1 MKGFVANRQDQD
13 GFTLIELM
21 ITVAIIGVL
30 AAIAI
35 PNFLSYQA
43 RARQSEARAVL
54 SGIYLSEQTYFVANN
69 RFGSM
74 RELAFTYAGASGNSS
89 RYTFRSPPSGGSGP
103 TTGTLGDDMYAPP
116 TGVVAQSGTFVL
128 AGANIDP
135 PRFTI
140 SATSN
145 LDADPVTDEWH
156 LNESK
161 VGLQAPDQN
170 DALE

>member
-1 MKGFVANRQDQD
+1 MARRHHQG

-54 SGIYLSEQTYFVANN
+54 AGIFVTEQSYFVNFN

-74 RELAFTYAGASGNSS
+74 VEISFSYAGGTGSSS
-89 RYTFRSPPSGGSGP
+89 RYTFRSPPNGGVGGNS
-103 TTGTLGDDMYAPP
+103 GTLGQDVYAPP
-116 TGVVAQSGTFVL
+116 SGPVAQFGNFVL
-128 AGANIDP
+128 AGGVLLP
-135 PRFTI
+135 PSFTVTGT
-140 SATSN
+140 AN
-145 LDADPVTDEWH
+145 LDDDATTDEWH
-156 LNESK
+156 VNEAK
-161 VGLQAPDQN
+161 LGLQAADQN
-170 DALE
+170 DALN

>member
-1 MKGFVANRQDQD
+1 VKGFVANGRDQN

-21 ITVAIIGVL
+21 ITVAIIGIL

-54 SGIYLSEQTYFVANN
+54 SGIYLSQQTYFVANN

-103 TTGTLGDDMYAPP
+103 TTGALGDDMFAPP
-116 TGVVAQSGTFVL
+116 SGAVAQSGTFVL

>member
-1 MKGFVANRQDQD
+1 MANKRDD
-13 GFTLIELM
+13 NGFTLIELM

-43 RARQSEARAVL
+43 RARQSEARAIL
-54 SGIYLSEQTYFVANN
+54 SGIFIQEQTYFVS
-69 RFGSM
+69 RDRYGSLL
-74 RELAFTYAGASGNSS
+74 ELAFTYAGAAASSS

-103 TTGTLGDDMYAPP
+103 NSGTLGVDVYAPP

-135 PRFTI
+135 PRFTVT
-140 SATSN
+140 ATSN
-145 LDADPVTDEWH
+145 LDGDPTTDEWH
-156 LNESK
+156 LNDSK
-161 VGLQAPDQN
+161 MGLQVPDQN
-170 DALE
+170 DVLN

>member
-1 MKGFVANRQDQD
+1 MVNGQRQS

-54 SGIYLSEQTYFVANN
+54 SGIFMSEQTYFANQH
-69 RFGSM
+69 RYGSL
-74 RELAFTYAGASGNSS
+74 REIAFTYAGASGASS
-89 RYTFRSPPSGGSGP
+89 RYTFRTPPTGGNGNTTSTVGVDMSVPPSG
-103 TTGTLGDDMYAPP
+103 AI
-116 TGVVAQSGTFVL
+116 AQSGTFVV
-128 AGANIDP
+128 AAATIDP
-135 PRFTI
+135 AQFT
-140 SATSN
+140 ATATAN

-156 LNESK
+156 INHMR
-161 VGLQAPDQN
+161 VGLTTPDQN
-170 DALE
+170 DALLQ